1 MKFQPIKETAL
12 PQVDT
17 NTLLLEKMSAI
28 EDKINSLLSPQKIEE
43 KSIPE
48 KQTTQI
54 EKRKE
59 LNMGA
64 Y

>member
-28 EDKINSLLSPQKIEE
+28 EDKINSLLNPQKIEE
-43 KSIPE
+43 KAITE
-48 KQTTQI
+48 KQIIQT
-54 EKRKE
+54 EKRKG
-59 LNMGA
+59 LNMDV

>member
-17 NTLLLEKMSAI
+17 NTLLLEKISAI
-28 EDKINSLLSPQKIEE
+28 EDKINSLLNPQKIEE